1 MDNEELEIN
10 LLLETMR
17 QRYGYDFRGYAR
29 ASLTRRIHKGLEE
42 TEFNRISELIPEI
55 IYNKE
60 FFKKFV
66 RYLSI
71 HVTEMFRDPL
81 FFKAL
86 REIVVPYLQTF
97 PFIKIWSAGVST
109 GEEVYSLAILL
120 KEEGLYDK
128 SRIYAT
134 DFSDVVLE
142 KAKKGIYPAELI
154 KKSTRNY
161 QTSGGRKSFGN
172 YYYAEYDSAIFDRSL
187 QENIVFANHNIV
199 TDSVFG
205 EMNLILCRN
214 VLIYFDTKLQNRVL
228 QLFFDSLRPNGF
240 LCLGSK
246 ETIEF
251 SEVKDHFVH
260 IKKGQKIYQKKRKH
274 RITDAESV

>member
-1 MDNEELEIN
+1 MDNEELEIK
-10 LLLETMR
+10 LLLEAML
-17 QRYGYDFRGYAR
+17 QKYGYDFREYAR

-42 TEFNRISELIPEI
+42 TNYTRISEIIPEI

-66 RYLSI
+66 SHLSI
-71 HVTEMFRDPL
+71 HVTEMFRDPT

-86 REIVVPYLQTF
+86 REVVVPYLTTF

-128 SRIYAT
+128 TRIYAT
-134 DFSDVVLE
+134 DFNDAVLE

-161 QTSGGRKSFGN
+161 QASGGKKSFGN
-172 YYYAEYDSAIFDRSL
+172 YYYAEYDSAIFDSSL

-214 VLIYFDTKLQNRVL
+214 VLIYFDSKLQNRVL

-246 ETIEF
+246 ETIDF
-251 SEVKDHFVH
+251 SVVKEHFIH
-260 IKKGQKIYQKKRKH
+260 LTKRQKIFQKKRKNWMK
-274 RITDAESV
+274 DANEI